1 VCETRLVVFF
11 RASIRAMRYSGIAFS
26 PIILTRQRYAGVSP
40 ILSRVVVRGRV
51 FTLAEA
57 RIIPLGI

>member
-1 VCETRLVVFF
+1 
-11 RASIRAMRYSGIAFS
+11 MRYSGIAFS